1 MSDMKKVTII
11 IVGYNSWH
19 YLQKNFA
26 SLDFL
31 KDNKDVEILYIDN
44 GSTDETRTAVEYSYP
59 NIRMICCADNNGVA
73 AGKNIGIVNALHSEY
88 LLFLDSD
95 TEMNPT
101 TYETML
107 AYMDENPEVGLCS
120 CKLIGLDGETQ
131 QSCRKFPRIRHI
143 VKVYIND
150 VSLRYNMELFSK
162 DYQDTLYDMNQTEP
176 FEVDYAIGACH
187 LIRREAQIAVGFWDE
202 NFFFGLDDADFCFR
216 MKREGY
222 KVVCLPQV
230 SIQHA
235 YEHNTTTT
243 QNFFSKLTWKKICGF
258 YHYFKKVR
266 LKKYSM
272 IKNKIRLQRRK
283 KS

>member
-1 MSDMKKVTII
+1 MNKKVTII

-31 KDNKDVEILYIDN
+31 KEDKDVEVLYIDN

-59 NIRMICCADNNGVA
+59 NVRMICCTENKGVA
-73 AGKNIGIVNALHSEY
+73 AAKNIGIINAYPSEY

-95 TEMNPT
+95 TEFNQNA
-101 TYETML
+101 YETML
-107 AYMDENPEVGLCS
+107 NYMDENPDVGLCS
-120 CKLIGLDGETQ
+120 CKLVGQNGETQ
-131 QSCRKFPRIRHI
+131 KSCRRFPRIRHL
-143 VKVYIND
+143 VKAYLHD
-150 VSLRYNMELFSK
+150 VSLRYNMEWFSK
-162 DYQDTLYDMNQTEP
+162 DYKDTLYDMNQTEP
-176 FEVDYAIGACH
+176 FEVDYTIGACH
-187 LIRREAQIAVGFWDE
+187 MIRRSAQIAVGFWDE

-222 KVVCLPQV
+222 KVICIPQV
-230 SIQHA
+230 FIHHA

-243 QNFFSKLTWKKICGF
+243 QKFLSRLTWKKICGF

-266 LKKYSM
+266 LKKYSA
-272 IKNKIRLQRRK
+272 IKSKIRLTTRK